1 MKRKL
6 TIGVLILAG
15 VLAISTGIGIAMAR
29 SADANSNLQA
39 GFYAPGDGGAFA
51 GETVGQWYCGG
62 RGLMGGY
69 LTPQVAALLKL
80 TPEQIQTQL
89 DTGKTLAEIA
99 TAQGVTPDQLLQ
111 TMMGSYGD
119 HLALMVKDGY
129 LTQAQADTMSQQA
142 KTRLQNV
149 ITSKLD
155 FSNGPR
161 SGIGGMMRGWFNG
174 APQSGTGPTPGY
186 GCGGTGASSNQTSES
201 SAGSTPTYGRGM
213 MGRW

>member
-6 TIGVLILAG
+6 TIGVLILTG
-15 VLAISTGIGIAMAR
+15 VLAISTGIGIAAAR

-39 GFYAPGDGGAFA
+39 GFYAPSDGSAFA
-51 GETVGQWYCGG
+51 DETVGQMYCGG

-99 TAQGVTPDQLLQ
+99 TAQGVTQDQLLQ
-111 TMMGSYGD
+111 TMMGSYSD

-142 KTRLQNV
+142 KTRLQTV

-155 FSNGPR
+155 SSNGAR
-161 SGIGGMMRGWFNG
+161 GSIGGMIRGWFNG

-186 GCGGTGASSNQTSES
+186 GCGGTGAWSNQTSPS
-201 SAGSTPTYGRGM
+201 GTGSTPTYGRGM

>member
-29 SADANSNLQA
+29 SADANSSIQA
-39 GFYAPGDGGAFA
+39 GFYAAGDGSAFA

-62 RGLMGGY
+62 RGFMGGY

-80 TPEQIQTQL
+80 TSEQVQTQL
-89 DTGKTLAEIA
+89 DAGKTLAEIA
-99 TAQGVTPDQLLQ
+99 TAQGVTQDQLLQ
-111 TMMGSYGD
+111 TMMGSYSD

-142 KTRLQNV
+142 KIRLQTV
-149 ITSKLD
+149 ITSKLYSSD
-155 FSNGPR
+155 APR
-161 SGIGGMMRGWFNG
+161 GGFGGMMRGWFDST
-174 APQSGTGPTPGY
+174 PQSGTG
-186 GCGGTGASSNQTSES
+186 
-201 SAGSTPTYGRGM
+201 STPTYGYGMMSGNGRGM